1 MVNRDSRKPGKGAKP
16 AKRKRIIRGKAEE
29 VPKLAAAP
37 EPSTLPLSEAAPV
50 LTREQLRELAL
61 DELARHAVDAA
72 RAIGQS
78 SKQVGKRERGAGQ
91 RESAQKWLLQTLF
104 DQTEP
109 GPGSAVPPEQEGS
122 EGGSLDNVYS
132 LAEQRRELA
141 NITRQQRRDMNK

>member
-29 VPKLAAAP
+29 VPKLPAAP
-37 EPSTLPLSEAAPV
+37 TLNQPLAA
-50 LTREQLRELAL
+50 LHQEILNREQLRELAL

-109 GPGSAVPPEQEGS
+109 GPGSAVPSEQEGS

-141 NITRQQRRDMNK
+141 NITRRQRRDMNK